1 MIPSALSPSLAVSTS
16 YWLRSK
22 ALSANRMR
30 GSSST
35 QSPHGRVT
43 DISLA
48 LKRPPSPP
56 PPSRP
61 CPCCAPTQSRPSS
74 AQRPVANPSV
84 RTRPSPS
91 PPYPSNNNP
100 TPTHPPHP
108 HHPPS

>member
-35 QSPHGRVT
+35 QSTHGRVT

-48 LKRPPSPP
+48 IKRPPDRKSTRLNPVTNAHLVC
-56 PPSRP
+56 SLLLEQKKILVFNKHIYN
-61 CPCCAPTQSRPSS
+61 TQK
-74 AQRPVANPSV
+74 SV
-84 RTRPSPS
+84 QINITLSI
-91 PPYPSNNNP
+91 
-100 TPTHPPHP
+100 
-108 HHPPS
+108 